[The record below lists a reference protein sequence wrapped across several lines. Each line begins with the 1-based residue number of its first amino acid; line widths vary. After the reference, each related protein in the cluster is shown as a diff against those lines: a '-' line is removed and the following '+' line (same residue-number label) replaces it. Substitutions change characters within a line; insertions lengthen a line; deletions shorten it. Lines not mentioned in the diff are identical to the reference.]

1 MFHLIARVEF
11 NTGSNLIV
19 LSVLGIELGNPL
31 EVTCVHPSLG
41 DFNLQGGRCCS
52 EQDVGL
58 ESHKTRSHKTETWF
72 SSQMTC
78 LLAVWLWMN

>member
-1 MFHLIARVEF
+1 MFHLITRVEF
-11 NTGSNLIV
+11 KAGSNLIV

-41 DFNLQGGRCCS
+41 DFNLQEGRFCS

-58 ESHKTRSHKTETWF
+58 ESHVGSAHR
-72 SSQMTC
+72 
-78 LLAVWLWMN
+78 